1 MKWPGPQTPDLSTQ
15 HHSTPR
21 SHGAS
26 HWPSAAEAGQAVQPG
41 FGQDSSRT
49 SSLCPGTLHRPALSP
64 PPRGCCLQPWL
75 SVGLGAQSHI
85 PRLWPPFSALCRLTS
100 GKAALYTPT
109 ASCLH
114 SPPCAV
120 VGPLQPRRLR
130 SRGSQSAP
138 FRPLLGAALGTAL
151 EAPPRHPPVLRVSF
165 LWRLL
170 AGGWVHL
177 VLGLPRFIYVGVY
190 NLEWGPWA
198 GSSARCWQSERC
210 CLSLCGW
217 TRLSLA
223 PPRTL

>member
-1 MKWPGPQTPDLSTQ
+1 MARATQTPDLSTQ
-15 HHSTPR
+15 HHTQH
-21 SHGAS
+21 HGVTEPATG
-26 HWPSAAEAGQAVQPG
+26 PSAAEAGQAVLPG

-75 SVGLGAQSHI
+75 SVGLWGTE
-85 PRLWPPFSALCRLTS
+85 PYTS
-100 GKAALYTPT
+100 PVAALLGPLPSHFRKSRTLYPT

-120 VGPLQPRRLR
+120 VGPRQPRRV
-130 SRGSQSAP
+130 RGRCSLLLPA
-138 FRPLLGAALGTAL
+138 PLLGAALGTTL

-177 VLGLPRFIYVGVY
+177 VLGLPHFIYVGVY

-198 GSSARCWQSERC
+198 GSSARCWQS
-210 CLSLCGW
+210 G
-217 TRLSLA
+217 A
-223 PPRTL
+223 V